1 MCSNMNISTKM
12 PGDFITNF
20 HKLNLCGVVCTAITG
35 GIRHPL
41 ASCGIDYAFNEG
53 LAGPEAETFEEIANA
68 DSIQLS
74 TSPT

>member
-1 MCSNMNISTKM
+1 MRSNINISTKM

-41 ASCGIDYAFNEG
+41 ASCGIDYAFNMG
-53 LAGPEAETFEEIANA
+53 LAGPEAETF
-68 DSIQLS
+68 
-74 TSPT
+74 